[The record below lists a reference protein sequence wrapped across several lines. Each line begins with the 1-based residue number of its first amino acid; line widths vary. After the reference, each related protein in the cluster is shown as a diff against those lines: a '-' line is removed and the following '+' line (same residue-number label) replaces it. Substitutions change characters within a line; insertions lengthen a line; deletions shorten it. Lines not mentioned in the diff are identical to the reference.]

1 MRSLKEIEVYIVK
14 HEYYRNGNEAICF
27 DKETEKG
34 IEVHIYHNC
43 ELNNRH
49 DYKVS
54 GNTVYVY
61 SNRKSKYVKLSYDKL
76 TSEFLQDLTKFVKE

>member
-1 MRSLKEIEVYIVK
+1 MVKNIIKK
-14 HEYYRNGNEAICF
+14 HEYHRNGNEAICF

-54 GNTVYVY
+54 RNTVYVY

-76 TSEFLQDLTKFVKE
+76 TTKFLQDLTKFVKE

>member
-1 MRSLKEIEVYIVK
+1 MKTLKEIENFIIK
-14 HEYYRNGNEAICF
+14 HEYHRNGNEAICF

-54 GNTVYVY
+54 RNTVYVY

-76 TSEFLQDLTKFVKE
+76 TTKFLQDLTKFVKE

>member
-1 MRSLKEIEVYIVK
+1 MKTLKEIENFIIN
-14 HEYYRNGNEAICF
+14 HEYHRNGNEAICF

-43 ELNNRH
+43 ELNNSH

-54 GNTVYVY
+54 RNTVYVY

-76 TSEFLQDLTKFVKE
+76 TINFYKI

>member
-1 MRSLKEIEVYIVK
+1 MKTLKEIENFIIN
-14 HEYYRNGNEAICF
+14 HEYHRNGNEAICF

-43 ELNNRH
+43 ELINRH

-54 GNTVYVY
+54 RNTVYVY

-76 TSEFLQDLTKFVKE
+76 TSKFLLDLTKFVKE

>member
-1 MRSLKEIEVYIVK
+1 MRTLKEIENFIIN
-14 HEYYRNGNEAICF
+14 HEYYRTGNEAICF

-34 IEVHIYHNC
+34 IEIHVYHNC

-54 GNTVYVY
+54 I
-61 SNRKSKYVKLSYDKL
+61 
-76 TSEFLQDLTKFVKE
+76 

>member
-1 MRSLKEIEVYIVK
+1 MKTLKEIENFIIK
-14 HEYYRNGNEAICF
+14 HEYHRNGNEAICF

-54 GNTVYVY
+54 RNTVYVY

-76 TSEFLQDLTKFVKE
+76 TTKFLQALTKFVKE